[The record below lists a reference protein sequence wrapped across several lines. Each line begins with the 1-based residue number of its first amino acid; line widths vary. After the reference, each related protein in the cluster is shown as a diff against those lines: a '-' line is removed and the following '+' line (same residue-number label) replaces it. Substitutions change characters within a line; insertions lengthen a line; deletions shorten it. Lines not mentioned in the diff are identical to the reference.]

1 MAQIG
6 MLGAQ
11 CEHLTLDQCRVH
23 VVVLQHNV
31 LLETL
36 DRIVICRVTQLS
48 QQHLE
53 EYIRY
58 MYMIWY
64 GFLEDLYL
72 PCQSFLFPARQE
84 NENHLPNNS

>member
-48 QQHLE
+48 QQHLQ

-58 MYMIWY
+58 I
-64 GFLEDLYL
+64 
-72 PCQSFLFPARQE
+72 
-84 NENHLPNNS
+84 